1 MPEKKTVMMPISG
14 MSCAACAASTER
26 AIQSLS
32 GVLEAGVNIATH
44 KATVTYNPAL
54 TSPEE
59 IAVAVKRAGYTAVIT
74 GNNSSDVETNT
85 ERNTLKIHLIISA
98 TLSAVIM
105 AGSMFTVPVLSYP
118 WLLLIFASVVQFWPG
133 AMFYK
138 AALSALKHF
147 SSNMNTLVAVGTSAA
162 YFYSAFEVLFP
173 NAIHHY
179 GEHPHLYFETAAVII
194 TFVLMGRFLELTAR
208 GRTSEAI
215 KKLIELQAL
224 TASVIRDGVEQHV
237 AIDKVTVGDILLV
250 RPGERIPVDGE
261 IIDGSSAVDE
271 SMLTGESLPVDKGV
285 GDKTYSGTV
294 NTSGAFIMSALKT
307 GQQSTLARIIKLVEE
322 SQGSKAPIQRLA
334 DKAAA
339 VFVPSVIGIAALT
352 FVLWFVFSDGESFQR
367 AMMSAIAVLIIACPC
382 ALGLATPT
390 AIMVAA
396 GLGAQRGILIRNAE
410 ALENLHKV
418 KAIAFDKTG
427 TITEGKPAVTGI
439 FVNSEM
445 DENEALKIAASGEHY
460 SEHPIAKAIVN
471 EAIKRSI
478 ELFAFDTFS
487 SITGGGITGTING
500 GKDTVLIGGEKLNT
514 SSKVDLSGFND
525 KITSIYDE
533 SKTAVILSINNKAQA
548 VFSIADTVKV
558 SSKAAIGQLKHYGI
572 VPVMLTGDNET
583 VAQLIA
589 KDVGIDRVY
598 SGLYPEDKV
607 KVIRELKK
615 GMFTAMV
622 GDGINDAP
630 ALTEAHVGVAM
641 GTGTGIA
648 VESADITLIKGDLL
662 SVYDAIRL
670 SHLTIKTIKQNLFWA
685 FLYNIIGI
693 PVAAGLLTLFG
704 GPTLNP
710 MLASLAMSLSSVSV
724 VTNSLRLK
732 NSI

>member
-1 MPEKKTVMMPISG
+1 MSEKKTIIIPISG
-14 MSCAACAASTER
+14 MSCAACAASTEK
-26 AIQSLS
+26 AIRSLS
-32 GVLEAGVNIATH
+32 GVFEAGVNIATH

-54 TSPEE
+54 TSPVE
-59 IAVAVKRAGYTAVIT
+59 IAGAVKRVGFAAVIT
-74 GNNSSDVETNT
+74 ESDTSNAETND
-85 ERNTLKIHLIISA
+85 ERSVLKFNLIISA

-105 AGSMFTVPVLSYP
+105 AGSMFTVPVLSNQ

-133 AMFYK
+133 ATFYK
-138 AALSALKHF
+138 TALSALKHF

-173 NAIHHY
+173 NTISHH
-179 GEHPHLYFETAAVII
+179 GTHPHLYFETAAVII

-215 KKLIELQAL
+215 KKLIDLQAL
-224 TASVIRDGVEQHV
+224 TASVIKDGVEHQV
-237 AIDKVTVGDILLV
+237 AIDKVTVGDMLLV

-261 IIDGSSAVDE
+261 ITDGGSAIDE
-271 SMLTGESLPVDKGV
+271 SMITGESLPVDKGA

-294 NTSGAFIMSALKT
+294 NTSGAFIMRAIKT
-307 GQQSTLARIIKLVEE
+307 GQESTLARIIKLIEE
-322 SQGSKAPIQRLA
+322 AQGSKAPIQRLA

-352 FVLWFVFSDGESFQR
+352 FLLWFVFSDGGAK

-410 ALENLHKV
+410 ALENLHRV

-427 TITEGKPAVTGI
+427 TITDGKPAVTGI
-439 FVNSEM
+439 FVESGM
-445 DENEALKIAASGEHY
+445 DESEALKIAASGEHY
-460 SEHPIAKAIVN
+460 SEHPIAKAIVA
-471 EAIKRSI
+471 EAISRSI

-500 GKDTVLIGGEKLNT
+500 GKDTVLIGGEKLIT
-514 SSKVDLSGFND
+514 SSKVDLSSFND

-630 ALTEAHVGVAM
+630 ALTEAHVGIAM

-662 SVYDAIRL
+662 SVYEAIRL

-693 PVAAGLLTLFG
+693 PVAAGVLTLFG
-704 GPTLNP
+704 GPSLNP

-732 NSI
+732 NSV

>member
-1 MPEKKTVMMPISG
+1 MSKKKTMIIPISG
-14 MSCAACAASTER
+14 MSCAACAANAEK
-26 AIQSLS
+26 AIRSLS

-59 IAVAVKRAGYTAVIT
+59 IAGAVKRAGYTAVIT
-74 GNNSSDVETNT
+74 ESDTHETND
-85 ERNTLKIHLIISA
+85 ERADLKFHLIISA

-105 AGSMFTVPVLSYP
+105 AGSMLTIPVLSNP
-118 WLLLIFASVVQFWPG
+118 GLLLILSTVVQFWPG

-173 NAIHHY
+173 NTLSHH
-179 GEHPHLYFETAAVII
+179 GAHPHLYFETSAVII

-215 KKLIELQAL
+215 KKLINLQAL
-224 TASVIRDGVEQHV
+224 TASVIRDGVEQQI

-261 IIDGSSAVDE
+261 IMDGSSAVDE
-271 SMLTGESLPVDKGV
+271 SMLTGESLPVDKAV

-294 NTSGAFIMSALKT
+294 NTFGAFIMRALKT
-307 GQQSTLARIIKLVEE
+307 GQQSTLARIIKLIEE
-322 SQGSKAPIQRLA
+322 AQGSKAPIQRLA

-352 FVLWFVFSDGESFQR
+352 FVLWFAFSNDGTK

-396 GLGAQRGILIRNAE
+396 GVGAQRGILIRNAE
-410 ALENLHKV
+410 ALENLHRV
-418 KAIAFDKTG
+418 NAIAFDKTG

-439 FVNSEM
+439 FVDSDISE
-445 DENEALKIAASGEHY
+445 DEALKIAASGEHY
-460 SEHPIAKAIVN
+460 SEHPIARAIVS
-471 EAIKRSI
+471 EALKRGI
-478 ELFAFDTFS
+478 ELFPFDTFS
-487 SITGGGITGTING
+487 SITGGGITGCIND
-500 GKDTVLIGGEKLNT
+500 GKDTVLIGGEKLIS
-514 SSKVDLSGFND
+514 SSKVDLSGFRETLN
-525 KITSIYDE
+525 SVYDE
-533 SKTAVILSINNKAQA
+533 AKTAVILAINNKAVA
-548 VFSIADTVKV
+548 LFSIADTVKDT
-558 SSKAAIGQLKHYGI
+558 SKAAITELKHYGI

-589 KDVGIDRVY
+589 KETGIERVY
-598 SGLYPEDKV
+598 SGLYPEDKLR
-607 KVIRELKK
+607 VIKELKDS

-630 ALTEAHVGVAM
+630 ALTEAHVGIAM

-662 SVYDAIRL
+662 SVYEAIKL

-693 PVAAGLLTLFG
+693 PVAAGVLTLFG

-724 VTNSLRLK
+724 VTNSLRLR
-732 NSI
+732 NST